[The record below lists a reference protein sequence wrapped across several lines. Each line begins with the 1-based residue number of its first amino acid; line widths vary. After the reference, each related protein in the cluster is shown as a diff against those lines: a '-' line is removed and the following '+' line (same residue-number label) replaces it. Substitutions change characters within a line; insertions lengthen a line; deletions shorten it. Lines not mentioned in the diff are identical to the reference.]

1 MEGLENLKITEGIK
15 NDLLT
20 SAKWTKF
27 LAVTGTVAMVITA
40 LAGLCMLF
48 FCDGAAE
55 KAMGVCYVIVIALYV
70 YPLKKMFNIV
80 RTTREAM
87 NDVSQES
94 LEQATSNL
102 LSLTKFMGILT
113 IIVLVIYAI
122 AIIGGIIAGVSLLG
136 RL

>member
-1 MEGLENLKITEGIK
+1 MEGLEHLKITEDIK

-27 LAVTGTVAMVITA
+27 LAITGTVTMIIAA
-40 LAGLCMLF
+40 LAGLCMM
-48 FCDGAAE
+48 CIGDGAAQ
-55 KAMGVCYVIVIALYV
+55 KAVGICYVIGTALYV

-102 LSLTKFMGILT
+102 SSLIKYIGILT
-113 IIVLVIYAI
+113 IIVLVFYAI
-122 AIIGGIIAGVSLLG
+122 AILGGIIAGVSLLG
-136 RL
+136 TL

>member
-40 LAGLCMLF
+40 LAGLCMI
-48 FCDGAAE
+48 CIGDGAAQ
-55 KAMGVCYVIVIALYV
+55 KAMGVCYVIVIALYF

-102 LSLTKFMGILT
+102 SSLTKFMGILT

-122 AIIGGIIAGVSLLG
+122 AILGGIIAGVSLLG

>member
-15 NDLLT
+15 NDLLA

-40 LAGLCMLF
+40 LAGLCMICF
-48 FCDGAAE
+48 SDGAAQ
-55 KAMGVCYVIVIALYV
+55 KAIGICYVLVIALYV

-102 LSLTKFMGILT
+102 SSLVKYMGILT

-122 AIIGGIIAGVSLLG
+122 AILGGIIAGISLLG
-136 RL
+136 SL